1 MLLLLNYFKLTPN
14 EKIKL
19 GYISW
24 DDNFRIRHGECS
36 FLEKYFLLFY
46 SFLRFLFSYP
56 ISFDGGIKKIRNL
69 KLNISQLDSDKYYK
83 VKNKL

>member
-56 ISFDGGIKKIRNL
+56 ISFDGGVKKIRNL